1 MNEETASCPAY
12 DAIQVLQEKWVLHIV
27 RTLLDGPR
35 GFNELGREVGG
46 CNPTTLTQRLVLLEG
61 MKLVHKN
68 IQSRAPLRCTYE
80 LSPAGRALEDVVA
93 AIDDWAHNHMHDC
106 RCHAENQAAAGGDRR
121 GRQPASRPETAS
133 RPLQAAT
140 ANAD

>member
-1 MNEETASCPAY
+1 VNEETASCPAY

-93 AIDDWAHNHMHDC
+93 AIDDWARNYMADC
-106 RCHAENQAAAGGDRR
+106 RCHAENQAADADGTQR
-121 GRQPASRPETAS
+121 GRQAASRPETPS
-133 RPLQAAT
+133 RPLQAA